1 MYKVFKLFGCKIEPA
16 IEKCNEYDSNKS
28 LISTAKLFSLK
39 NMEVAS
45 HYSDRKSDIP
55 LYVCVFL
62 ASCCFSAWVQKSIG
76 VSADAL
82 INLLRV
88 PLVRKSGAFPDH
100 RLLRV
105 PFSASKKMQIK
116 LLVISGCSNFLLSRD
131 ER

>member
-1 MYKVFKLFGCKIEPA
+1 MFKLSDWKSEPA
-16 IEKCNEYDSNKS
+16 IEKSNEYDSNKW
-28 LISTAKLFSLK
+28 LILTQLFSFK
-39 NMEVAS
+39 EREVAS
-45 HYSDRKSDIP
+45 HYSDRKSDIL

-62 ASCCFSAWVQKSIG
+62 ASCCFSAWVQKSIA

-82 INLLRV
+82 INLLQV

-131 ER
+131 